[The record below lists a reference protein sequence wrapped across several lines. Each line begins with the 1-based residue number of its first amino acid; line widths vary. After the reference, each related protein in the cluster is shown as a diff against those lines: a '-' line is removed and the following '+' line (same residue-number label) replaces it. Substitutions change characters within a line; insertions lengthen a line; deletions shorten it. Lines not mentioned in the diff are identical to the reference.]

1 MQNRGE
7 IIKQAVNK
15 SGMSI
20 THLSKSIGKSRK
32 WVYDMFE
39 NESVSLDVILQVGE
53 IIHHNF
59 TTEIDD
65 LYSLQK
71 GTIATSLDNENNSNS
86 VEYWKNKYLILLEE
100 YNTFLKENNNL
111 AAQQI

>member
-59 TTEIDD
+59 TTEIND
-65 LYSLQK
+65 LNSLKK
-71 GTIATSLDNENNSNS
+71 GTTSSLENENNNA

-100 YNTFLKENNNL
+100 YNAFLKENKNITE
-111 AAQQI
+111 Q